1 MYPRYTKGI
10 VCTTCVSA
18 FICWLATTSYNY
30 EPAWIILR
38 EFLMSSAQTCPKSRV
53 IQKRPVD
60 RPTFLRDCGLQVL
73 STDSTA
79 DSRNKLLYMNKKKM
93 I

>member
-1 MYPRYTKGI
+1 
-10 VCTTCVSA
+10 
-18 FICWLATTSYNY
+18 
-30 EPAWIILR
+30 
-38 EFLMSSAQTCPKSRV
+38 MSSAQTCPKSRV
-53 IQKRPVD
+53 IQKIPFD

-93 I
+93 IKESFITCFHINLIKSTVNAVNE

>member
-1 MYPRYTKGI
+1 
-10 VCTTCVSA
+10 
-18 FICWLATTSYNY
+18 
-30 EPAWIILR
+30 
-38 EFLMSSAQTCPKSRV
+38 MSSAQTCPKSRV

>member
-1 MYPRYTKGI
+1 
-10 VCTTCVSA
+10 
-18 FICWLATTSYNY
+18 
-30 EPAWIILR
+30 
-38 EFLMSSAQTCPKSRV
+38 MSSAQTCPRSRV

-79 DSRNKLLYMNKKKM
+79 DSRNKLLYMNKKNDLGKLHYLFSHKFN
-93 I
+93 

>member
-1 MYPRYTKGI
+1 MP
-10 VCTTCVSA
+10 
-18 FICWLATTSYNY
+18 
-30 EPAWIILR
+30 
-38 EFLMSSAQTCPKSRV
+38 SAQTCPKSRV

-79 DSRNKLLYMNKKKM
+79 DSRNKLLYMNKKKRFRKASLLVFT
-93 I
+93 